1 MRDQLI
7 AKPAAIIPS
16 GVASLRTMTVT
27 MTVMCYLACLAIGAL
42 ILINR
47 AVDDWTHGISREVT
61 VQIRQISSVDIETEL
76 QKAIALLQSTQ
87 GVTTVEALDRKASLK
102 LLEPWL
108 GSANLDE
115 LPVPRLI
122 QVTINE
128 AQPPD
133 FVKLEKNLTSNI
145 KGASL
150 DTHRRWEEE
159 LSRMARSLTILSWWI
174 LALICGS
181 AIAMVIFAARAAL
194 DANREVVDVLRLVG
208 AKNGF
213 IARQIGKRFLVTGL
227 VAGCVGIILAAITF
241 LALGSSG
248 RAANNGVAAA
258 SFSLLFAP
266 HGDVTST
273 VIAVLAVPIIATLI
287 ALVTAHMT
295 LTHMLRAAP

>member
-1 MRDQLI
+1 MMDDLI
-7 AKPAAIIPS
+7 TKPTAIIPS

-27 MTVMCYLACLAIGAL
+27 MTVMSYLACLAIGAL

-61 VQIRQISSVDIETEL
+61 VQIRQISSVDIDAEL
-76 QKAIALLQSTQ
+76 LKTTTLLQSIQ
-87 GVTTVEALDRKASLK
+87 GVTSVEPLDRKASLK

-108 GSANLDE
+108 GNSNLDE

-122 QVTINE
+122 RVTIDE
-128 AQPPD
+128 ASPPNFD
-133 FVKLEKNLTSNI
+133 AMEKKLTAHV

-150 DTHRRWEEE
+150 DTHRRWEQE
-159 LSRMARSLTILSWWI
+159 LSRMAHSLSLLSWWI

-213 IARQIGKRFLVTGL
+213 IARQIGKRFLVTGM

-241 LALGSSG
+241 LVLGSSG
-248 RAANNGVAAA
+248 QVADNGVAAA

-273 VIAVLAVPIIATLI
+273 VIAVLAVPIVATLI

>member
-1 MRDQLI
+1 MDDLI

-27 MTVMCYLACLAIGAL
+27 MAVMCYLACLAIGAL

-61 VQIRQISSVDIETEL
+61 VQLRQISSVDIEAEL
-76 QKAIALLQSTQ
+76 QKAATLLKNTK
-87 GVTTVEALDRKASLK
+87 GVAQVETLDRGSSLK

-108 GSANLDE
+108 GKTNLDD
-115 LPVPRLI
+115 LPIPRLI
-122 QVTINE
+122 RVTINE
-128 AQPPD
+128 TSPPD
-133 FVKLEKNLTSNI
+133 FVSLEKILAANI

-150 DTHRRWEEE
+150 DTHRRWETE
-159 LSRMARSLTILSWWI
+159 LARMAHSLTLLSWWI

-181 AIAMVIFAARAAL
+181 AVAMVIFAARAAL
-194 DANREVVDVLRLVG
+194 DTNREVVDVLRLVG

-213 IARQIGKRFLVTGL
+213 IARQIGKRFFVTGM
-227 VAGCVGIILAAITF
+227 VAGCAGIALAAVTF
-241 LALGSSG
+241 LTLGSTG
-248 RAANNGVAAA
+248 DAADSGVAAA

-266 HGDVTST
+266 HSDLTFTLV
-273 VIAVLAVPIIATLI
+273 AVLAVPVIATLI
-287 ALVTAHMT
+287 ALVTAHIT

>member
-1 MRDQLI
+1 MDDLI
-7 AKPAAIIPS
+7 SKPAAIIPS
-16 GVASLRTMTVT
+16 GLASLRTMTVT

-61 VQIRQISSVDIETEL
+61 VQIRQISTVDIDAEL
-76 QKAIALLQSTQ
+76 LKATTLLQTVD
-87 GVTTVEALDRKASLK
+87 GVTSVEPLDRKASLK

-122 QVTINE
+122 RVTIDE
-128 AQPPD
+128 FSPPD
-133 FVKLEKNLTSNI
+133 FSALEKNLIANV

-150 DTHRRWEEE
+150 DTHRRWEQE
-159 LSRMARSLTILSWWI
+159 LSRMAHSLTLLSWWI
-174 LALICGS
+174 LALICSS

-213 IARQIGKRFLVTGL
+213 IARQIGKRFFVTGM
-227 VAGCVGIILAAITF
+227 VAGCAGVVLAAITF
-241 LALGSSG
+241 LGLGSSG
-248 RAANNGVAAA
+248 QAADNGVAAA

-266 HGDVTST
+266 HGDLTST
-273 VIAVLAVPIIATLI
+273 VIAVMAVPIIATLI

>member
-1 MRDQLI
+1 MIDEI
-7 AKPAAIIPS
+7 SAKPSAIIPS

-61 VQIRQISSVDIETEL
+61 VQLRQISNVDTEAEL
-76 QKAIALLQSTQ
+76 DKATALLQATT
-87 GVTTVEALDRKASLK
+87 GVTAVEALDRKASLK

-108 GSANLDE
+108 GKANLDE

-122 QVTINE
+122 RVTIDE
-128 AQPPD
+128 ANPPD
-133 FVKLEKNLTSNI
+133 FEALEKNLVAKI

-150 DTHRRWEEE
+150 DTHRRWETE
-159 LSRMARSLTILSWWI
+159 LARMAHSLTLLSWWI

-181 AIAMVIFAARAAL
+181 AVAMVIFAARAAL

-208 AKNGF
+208 AKNSF
-213 IARQIGKRFLVTGL
+213 IARQIAKRFLVTGL
-227 VAGCVGIILAAITF
+227 VSGFAGIILAAVTF
-241 LALGSSG
+241 LILGSTG
-248 RAANNGVAAA
+248 QVADNGVAAA
-258 SFSLLFAP
+258 SFSLIFAP

-273 VIAVLAVPIIATLI
+273 IIAVLAVPFIATLI
-287 ALVTAHMT
+287 ALVTANMT
-295 LTHMLRAAP
+295 LSHMLRTAP